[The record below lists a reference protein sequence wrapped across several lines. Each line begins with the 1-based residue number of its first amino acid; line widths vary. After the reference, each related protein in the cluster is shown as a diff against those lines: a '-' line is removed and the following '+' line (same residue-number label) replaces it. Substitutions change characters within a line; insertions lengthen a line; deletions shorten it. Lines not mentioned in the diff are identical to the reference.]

1 MRKQIR
7 LHPAAFTLVELLVVI
22 AIIGVLIGLLLPA
35 VQAARESARM
45 SACGNNLKQIGLAC
59 QMCIDTRG
67 SLPPAR
73 GRFFQRNAPA
83 NVAVYNTHMFW
94 ILPFIE
100 QDPLFSQALITTG
113 ALSGFYN
120 SSNNGVEEVKVA
132 AYTCPSDISMDGQA
146 KVFAAA
152 NDGANGA
159 NQAGASYAANY
170 QAFGAASPYNGGRDM
185 SSQDHEK
192 LNQPKNFTDGLSKT
206 VLYAEKIGG
215 ATGVG
220 AGCGTIWSRKNV
232 NLSGL
237 APLFANRSTNTGP
250 TYGIPGPVSDWTTVN
265 HRFPSSYHRALKV
278 VLVDGSVRAVDSS
291 VAAAVWWAALTP
303 GGNDG
308 PSGDW

>member
-1 MRKQIR
+1 MRSHIR
-7 LHPAAFTLVELLVVI
+7 LLPAAFTLVELLVVI

-83 NVAVYNTHMFW
+83 DVRVYNTHMFW

-100 QDPLFSQALITTG
+100 QDALFSQALYTTG
-113 ALSGFYN
+113 SLSGFYN
-120 SSNNGVEEVKVA
+120 SDNNDVDEVKIA
-132 AYTCPSDISMDGQA
+132 AYTCPSDVSLNGQG
-146 KVFAAA
+146 KVLAATGTA
-152 NDGANGA
+152 VNE
-159 NQAGASYAANY
+159 AGASYGANY
-170 QAFGAASPYNGGRDM
+170 QAFGKASPYNGGADM
-185 SSQDHEK
+185 SSQDHET
-192 LNQPKNFTDGLSKT
+192 LNQPKIFTDGLSKT
-206 VLYAEKIGG
+206 VLYAEKIGSQP
-215 ATGVG
+215 GVG
-220 AGCGTIWSRKNV
+220 AGCGTMWARKNV

-250 TYGIPGPVSDWTTVN
+250 TYGIPGPVVDWKTAN

-278 VLVDGSVRAVDSS
+278 VLADGSVRAVDSTI
-291 VAAAVWWAALTP
+291 AAAVWWAALTP
-303 GGNDG
+303 AGNDG

>member
-1 MRKQIR
+1 MRSHIR

-83 NVAVYNTHMFW
+83 DVRVYNTHMFW

-100 QDPLFSQALITTG
+100 QDALFSQALYTTG
-113 ALSGFYN
+113 SLSGFYN
-120 SSNNGVEEVKVA
+120 SGNNGVEEVKIA
-132 AYTCPSDISMDGQA
+132 AYTCPSDISLNGQG
-146 KVFAAA
+146 KVLAATG
-152 NDGANGA
+152 N
-159 NQAGASYAANY
+159 NQAGASYAANG
-170 QAFGAASPYNGGRDM
+170 QAFGKASPYNGADM
-185 SSQDHEK
+185 SSQDKEV
-192 LNQPKNFTDGLSKT
+192 LNKPKNFTDGLSKT
-206 VLYAEKIGG
+206 VLYVEKIGSAPG
-215 ATGVG
+215 IG
-220 AGCGTIWSRKNV
+220 AGCGNIWSRKDPNM
-232 NLSGL
+232 SGL
-237 APLFANRSTNTGP
+237 APLIAHRSTNTGP
-250 TYGIPGPVSDWTTVN
+250 TYGLPSPVVDWKTVN

-278 VLVDGSVRAVDSS
+278 VLADGSVRAVDSTI
-291 VAAAVWWAALTP
+291 AAAVWWAALTP
-303 GGNDG
+303 AGNDG

>member
-1 MRKQIR
+1 MRNQVR
-7 LHPAAFTLVELLVVI
+7 LHTAAFTLVELLVVI

-45 SACGNNLKQIGLAC
+45 NACANNLKQIGLASH
-59 QMCIDTRG
+59 MCINTRG

-83 NVAVYNTHMFW
+83 TAAVYNTHMFW

-100 QDPLFSQALITTG
+100 QDALYSQAKITTG
-113 ALSGFYN
+113 ANAGFYD
-120 SSNNGVEEVKVA
+120 SDHNNVDEVKIA
-132 AYTCPSDISMDGQA
+132 AYTCPSDISLDGQG
-146 KVFAAA
+146 KVLAATGDA
-152 NDGANGA
+152 VG
-159 NQAGASYAANY
+159 QAGASYAANY
-170 QAFGAASPYNGGRDM
+170 QAFGKASPLNGGVDM
-185 SSQDHEK
+185 SSQDHET

-206 VLYAEKIGG
+206 VLYVEKIGS
-215 ATGVG
+215 APGVG

-250 TYGIPGPVSDWTTVN
+250 TYGIPGPVVDWKTVN
-265 HRFPSSYHRALKV
+265 HRFPSSYHRALKL
-278 VLVDGSVRAVDSS
+278 VLADGSVRAVDSTI
-291 VAAAVWWAALTP
+291 AAAVWWAALTP
-303 GGNDG
+303 AGNDG